1 MKRGKEREIHSFKK
15 KKLKGHVLLT
25 ANKALPLCKYSVVI
39 FVNKIFIK
47 IFLQTTVLTFS
58 SKTSFYINYYKLLY
72 PYKDRALLLLAT
84 EGVGK
89 EYQRGSSV
97 TSRTGDMSQLNAEVN
112 NLRSCNKMSLPA
124 VSRIFSK
131 GTNFHI
137 ILIVETFSE
146 YSREN
151 VFLSLLK

>member
-1 MKRGKEREIHSFKK
+1 M
-15 KKLKGHVLLT
+15 
-25 ANKALPLCKYSVVI
+25 
-39 FVNKIFIK
+39 
-47 IFLQTTVLTFS
+47 
-58 SKTSFYINYYKLLY
+58 
-72 PYKDRALLLLAT
+72 
-84 EGVGK
+84 
-89 EYQRGSSV
+89 